1 VLNVVVI
8 NISSWTIHQNNWD
21 KSYYWEICPSSY
33 MVKRIIDPPV
43 LIEQLNP
50 CGNFIAVAGRWLGG

>member
-1 VLNVVVI
+1 MGKFVPVYI
-8 NISSWTIHQNNWD
+8 
-21 KSYYWEICPSSY
+21 YSY
-33 MVKRIIDPPV
+33 MVKRIRDPPV